1 MISNEGLSGSMF
13 GTGRLLDDLVEFVYS
28 GAGCRLLLMG
38 DTAQLPPVG
47 EEQSPA
53 LATEALK
60 GYGLNVIEVD
70 LTQVVRQVQSSG
82 ILWNAT
88 QIRKLIAEDEGVWLP
103 KIRVSGFPDMQVGR
117 GDDLIDTLTGCYE
130 KDGMDETIVVCR
142 SNKRANIYNK
152 GIRAQILYREDEL
165 NTGDLLM
172 VAKNNYFWT
181 EKYKEMDFI
190 ANGEI
195 AVVRRVRRTRELYGF
210 RFAEVL
216 LAFPDQNDFELE
228 ANLLLDT
235 LHSAAPAL
243 PKTENDRLFYSVLED
258 YVDITVKRERVEQ
271 IDESA
276 PILVAT
282 GPLTD
287 GKLADEIGALTGDER
302 LHFYDA
308 VAPIVTAESLDYNKV
323 FAASRY
329 GRGDADYLNCP
340 FNKAEYEAFHA
351 ALAAAERAPL
361 HDFDTGAEQNAQPDP
376 DAHGKKADTV
386 TVYEGCMP
394 IEIMA
399 ARGADTMRF
408 GPLRPV
414 GLIDPRTGH
423 RPWANV
429 QLRAENKDRTLYNI
443 VGFQTNLKWG
453 EQKRV
458 FSMIPGLENAEFV
471 RYGVMHRNT
480 FLDAPR
486 VLSAQLCLKE
496 HPNVFFAGQI
506 TGFEGY
512 MERAACGLLAARSI
526 YARLTGRQL
535 PPPPVDTMCGA
546 LIQYLTTENKHF
558 QPMGANMGILP
569 PLPVETRPRDKRLR
583 YMAVAERAVASFQQ
597 WLDSTSL

>member
-1 MISNEGLSGSMF
+1 MINNYLERQIKENFSYQPTFGQEIAVKSLSEFLLSTANDTVFVLRGYAGTGKTSLVGALVKAMDKLQQKSVLLAPTGRAAKVFSAYAGHPAFTIHKKIYRQQSFSNEVSNFSINDNLTTHTLYIVDEASMISNEGLSGSMF

-88 QIRKLIAEDEGVWLP
+88 QIRQLIAEDECFSLS
-103 KIRVSGFPDMQVGR
+103 KIKVSGFPDIQVVR
-117 GDDLIDTLTGCYE
+117 GDELIDTLTGCYE

-235 LHSAAPAL
+235 LHSDAPAL

-258 YVDITVKRERVEQ
+258 YVDITVKRERMKKMKADPHYNALQVKYAYAVTCHKAQGGQWQNVFLDQGYMSDEYLTPDYFRWLYTAFTRASKTLYLVNYPEEQ
-271 IDESA
+271 IE
-276 PILVAT
+276 
-282 GPLTD
+282 
-287 GKLADEIGALTGDER
+287 
-302 LHFYDA
+302 
-308 VAPIVTAESLDYNKV
+308 
-323 FAASRY
+323 
-329 GRGDADYLNCP
+329 
-340 FNKAEYEAFHA
+340 
-351 ALAAAERAPL
+351 
-361 HDFDTGAEQNAQPDP
+361 
-376 DAHGKKADTV
+376 
-386 TVYEGCMP
+386 
-394 IEIMA
+394 
-399 ARGADTMRF
+399 
-408 GPLRPV
+408 
-414 GLIDPRTGH
+414 
-423 RPWANV
+423 
-429 QLRAENKDRTLYNI
+429 
-443 VGFQTNLKWG
+443 
-453 EQKRV
+453 
-458 FSMIPGLENAEFV
+458 
-471 RYGVMHRNT
+471 
-480 FLDAPR
+480 
-486 VLSAQLCLKE
+486 
-496 HPNVFFAGQI
+496 
-506 TGFEGY
+506 
-512 MERAACGLLAARSI
+512 
-526 YARLTGRQL
+526 
-535 PPPPVDTMCGA
+535 
-546 LIQYLTTENKHF
+546 
-558 QPMGANMGILP
+558 
-569 PLPVETRPRDKRLR
+569 
-583 YMAVAERAVASFQQ
+583 
-597 WLDSTSL
+597 